1 MALQI
6 TGIRKP
12 GGRSNSHEA
21 ISHYR
26 WRKDANGET
35 GIDTRIDV
43 ISYLERNGEKA
54 YVKVGNLTAWC
65 AIRTNEHGTKYLQ
78 THADNQWSDNLLS
91 LPEV

>member
-12 GGRSNSHEA
+12 GGRHSHEA

-26 WRKDANGET
+26 WRKDTTGEE
-35 GIDTRIDV
+35 GIDARLEV
-43 ISYLERNGEKA
+43 ITYLENNNEKA
-54 YVKVGNLTAWC
+54 YVSAGGQTAWC
-65 AIRTNEHGTKYLQ
+65 AIRTNAYGTKYLQ
-78 THADNQWSDNLLS
+78 TYADGTYNDNLLS

>member
-12 GGRSNSHEA
+12 GSRDSHEA

-26 WRKDANGET
+26 WRKDHNGET
-35 GIDTRIDV
+35 GIDARLDV
-43 ISYLERNGEKA
+43 ISYLERNNEKA
-54 YVKVGNLTAWC
+54 YVSVGGSTAWC
-65 AIRTNEHGTKYLQ
+65 GIRTNQYGTKYLQ
-78 THADNQWSDNLLS
+78 TYADGKWDDNLLS